1 MTTYERGDIVE
12 TSDPFTDEKPSRPFL
27 IVNTDAHPFHGDQYV
42 AVTLTTKSWYDEMV
56 PLHADDSLKAVS
68 PRRVLSFRGASFPPD
83 TTTSST
89 GSDEVRKG
97 QSTARSSD
105 WSSISLHNPT

>member
-42 AVTLTTKSWYDEMV
+42 AVTLTTKSWYDETV
-56 PLHADDSLKAVS
+56 PLHADDFIEGGVPEKSAIVPWGVVSSGHDDVVDWFGRVEEGPVDRAVE
-68 PRRVLSFRGASFPPD
+68 RLVEYL
-83 TTTSST
+83 
-89 GSDEVRKG
+89 
-97 QSTARSSD
+97 TA
-105 WSSISLHNPT
+105 